1 MKNSWNL
8 IANFFKFIWRLLNFI
23 RRFLSSFICLFL
35 IFIAASSY
43 FAYKNEKKITSQYHG
58 ALLIDLQGV
67 IVDQVSIPNPFG
79 KIKMNREL
87 LGSSSNLI
95 KENSLFEIVNIIR
108 LATYDDKITGIV
120 LQLDNL
126 ISSDQPS
133 LQYIGKAL
141 TEFNQA
147 GKPIYAIGNSYN
159 QSQYYLASFANYIYM
174 SQEGNIGIYGF
185 STNKLYYKTLLNN
198 LKVNSHI
205 FRIGSY
211 KSAVEPFIS
220 DDMSP
225 EAREADKVW
234 INSLWQHYLSTVAKN
249 RQTTPENIFPGADKL
264 IEEMKSVNGDSAQY
278 AIKQKLIDHIFTDAV
293 IEKELSK
300 KFGWNDKDQHFNYIS
315 IYDYPSE
322 QLQKSQLIQKKQSDD
337 QPDNIA
343 VIIAQGAIIDGL
355 QKPGMIGSETIVAQ
369 IRKVRL
375 NPDIKAIILRVN
387 SPGGSVTASEA
398 IRNEL
403 IAARDANKP
412 IVVSMGA
419 IAASGGYWISTPANY
434 IFASPTT
441 LTGSIGIFGVI
452 NTFEKSLGTIGVHTD
467 GVSTTPL
474 ADISETKGINKQ
486 FSDLMQITVENGY
499 HTFLKYVAQARHK
512 TPEEIDKIAQGRVW
526 VGLDALQ
533 NGLVDK
539 LGDFDDAVNKA
550 AELAKITI
558 PSLNWVK
565 PERSFI
571 DQLILELTSSAEVM
585 IPNTLQ
591 LLMPKKIANEFQQ
604 QIKFCQ
610 HMNDPQNRYA
620 FCLNCGDVY

>member
-1 MKNSWNL
+1 MQKLWNL
-8 IANFFKFIWRLLNFI
+8 IAIFFKFIWRLLNFI
-23 RRFLSSFICLFL
+23 RRFLTSFICLFL
-35 IFIAASSY
+35 IFIIASSY
-43 FAYKNEKKITSQYHG
+43 FVYKNEKKLTSQYHG
-58 ALLIDLQGV
+58 ALLIDLKGI
-67 IVDQVSIPNPFG
+67 IVDQVSIPNPFD
-79 KIKMNREL
+79 KIKMSREL
-87 LGSSSNLI
+87 LGSSSNHI
-95 KENSLFEIVNIIR
+95 KENSLFDIVNIIR

-126 ISSDQPS
+126 IGSDQSS

-141 TEFNQA
+141 TEFNQV

-225 EAREADKVW
+225 EARKADQVW
-234 INSLWQHYLSTVAKN
+234 IDSLWQHYLLTVAQN

-278 AIKQKLIDHIFTDAV
+278 AIKQKLIDHIFTGAV
-293 IEKELSK
+293 IEKKLSK

-315 IYDYPSE
+315 IYDYPNE
-322 QLQKSQLIQKKQSDD
+322 QLQQSQLMKKKQSDD
-337 QPDNIA
+337 QPSNIA

-355 QKPGMIGSETIVAQ
+355 EKPGLIGSETLVAQ

-375 NPDIKAIILRVN
+375 NPDIKAIILRIN

-452 NTFEKSLGTIGVHTD
+452 NTFEKSLSTIGVHTD

-486 FSDLMQITVENGY
+486 FSDLMQITIENGY
-499 HTFLKYVAQARHK
+499 HTFLKYVAQSRHK

-526 VGLDALQ
+526 IGLDALK

-571 DQLILELTSSAEVM
+571 DQLILELTLSAEGM

-591 LLMPKKIANEFQQ
+591 LLVPKKIANEFQQ

-610 HMNDPQNRYA
+610 DMNDPQNRYA